1 MMMQETQNYS
11 APYLGQTISVKIDR
25 PLHSKHPKHGFVYET
40 NYGFVP
46 ETKAPDGEEIDA
58 YVLGVNEP
66 VSEFTGRC
74 IAVIHRTND
83 DDDKLIIVPDGVKM
97 SDEEIRS
104 ATLFQEQFFRSEII
118 RKKVYAEIGF
128 GNDTFLSTEFETGDE
143 EYRVPK
149 FVMPGKITSYYFRFW
164 IFKTVFILS
173 TNNGFE
179 ITKKDRNKLK
189 ILFGIGGEE

>member
-58 YVLGVNEP
+58 YVLGISEP
-66 VSEFTGRC
+66 VDEFTGRC

-83 DDDKLIIVPDGVKM
+83 DDDKLIIVPDGVRI

-104 ATLFQEQFFRSEII
+104 ATLFQEQFFKSEII

-128 GNDTFLSTEFETGDE
+128 GNDTFLSTEFEEGSE

-179 ITKKDRNKLK
+179 ITKKNRNKLK
-189 ILFGIGGEE
+189 FVFGIGGDE